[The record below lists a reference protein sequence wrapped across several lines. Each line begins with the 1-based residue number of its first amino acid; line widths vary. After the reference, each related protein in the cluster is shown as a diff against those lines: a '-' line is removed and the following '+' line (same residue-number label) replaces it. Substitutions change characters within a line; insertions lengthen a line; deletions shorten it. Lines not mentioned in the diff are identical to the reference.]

1 MDVRYKSN
9 NLLTEGICRCCIV
22 IRAGG
27 FVRMVVLDGRDM
39 VVASAVCCSLQ
50 VMESIK
56 PPKETNLRF
65 YKSIGGG
72 EMQD

>member
-1 MDVRYKSN
+1 
-9 NLLTEGICRCCIV
+9 
-22 IRAGG
+22 
-27 FVRMVVLDGRDM
+27 MVVLDGRDM